1 MRQATEMD
9 EFFLPAVQPIAVD
22 LAQMTSRQHMTLAE
36 LNEIERVTQTTQT
49 CGRCTAAAV
58 VLWECSP
65 MCAECFLHVSI
76 GRATGR
82 DDLYLMIRT
91 LDPIAANWVIRS
103 ILRRLAK
110 PINKFQ

>member
-1 MRQATEMD
+1 MD

-22 LAQMTSRQHMTLAE
+22 LAQMASQQHMTLAK
-36 LNEIERVTQTTQT
+36 LDEIERVTLGTQT
-49 CGRCTAAAV
+49 CDRCTATAV
-58 VLWECSP
+58 VLWESSP
-65 MCAECFLHVSI
+65 MCGECFFAVSI

-91 LDPIAANWVIRS
+91 LDPVAANWVIRS

-110 PINKFQ
+110 PINQFQ